1 MSNPRKILVAVGVL
15 VLLMGGVAVALWSA
29 NGSGGGRAASVT
41 AQTITVAATTGAAD
55 LYPGFTQGDL
65 HFVATNPN
73 PYAVTF
79 TAFTEVGITSSNQA
93 TCPAANV
100 TVDDS
105 AAISV
110 VVPANAVNAALSI
123 VNVVTMSSS
132 APDGCQNKTFDI
144 TITLT
149 GSQS

>member
-1 MSNPRKILVAVGVL
+1 MIAACIGP
-15 VLLMGGVAVALWSA
+15 WY
-29 NGSGGGRAASVT
+29 GSGNGRAASVT
-41 AQTITVAATTGAAD
+41 AQTITVSATTGAAD
-55 LYPGFTQGDL
+55 LYPGFTLGDL

-79 TAFTEVGITSSNQA
+79 TAFTEAGITSSNQA

-110 VVPANAVNAALSI
+110 VVPAKAVNQALSI
-123 VNVVTMSSS
+123 ANVVTMSSS